1 MMQEQKSYVYP
12 RWPTNCDI
20 SYKKH
25 SKKAKKIETKD
36 QEGQAQFIMKSI
48 SNKYIFIVLWHYLFL
63 KE

>member
-1 MMQEQKSYVYP
+1 MCTQGGLQIV
-12 RWPTNCDI
+12 I
-20 SYKKH
+20 SHIKNILKKQ
-25 SKKAKKIETKD
+25 KKIETKD